1 MHAVTLF
8 EAGTRQVTT
17 ANTAAW
23 KDPDL
28 APLMNCVE
36 EHQAYLDAGS
46 LTVRDLLIKQN
57 EFMDTA
63 MGTLQRYLLNEI
75 SFEECIEQGQKQIDE
90 LKN

>member
-1 MHAVTLF
+1 MNPKS
-8 EAGTRQVTT
+8 QV
-17 ANTAAW
+17 
-23 KDPDL
+23 
-28 APLMNCVE
+28 
-36 EHQAYLDAGS
+36 
-46 LTVRDLLIKQN
+46 VRDLLIKQN